1 MEDHEVKSNPWR
13 KPLIGG
19 GVIGLVLICGLVAGL
34 SRTDLSKAAAEYDQ
48 SRADAEKEGL
58 YLSKAQLDANYNI
71 PESENGA
78 KLVSSVLPLIY
89 SLKLDRTKVV
99 TEKLVQDN
107 WAKLEPA
114 IAKIEEASHRKHLK
128 FHRDYTNPAATT
140 FPEYSYMKGWVNLFV
155 QMGHFA
161 AEKQD
166 YQTAQKYWNLAGYL
180 GNKQDEEG
188 ILIGMLVRIACLA
201 IIEKEIQKTIV
212 AHGKDPKMM
221 AVLETV
227 LKELDQPY
235 DMKAPL
241 KVECWFAVS
250 MVDLAVNDPS
260 VMSPMGGSGSMPNE
274 IKFGKYLPGFK
285 KANLSRLFRTY
296 ADGAHAIP
304 SDPYDLAGMQA
315 AYNGMDKAGM
325 QQGLSYTMNGML
337 TPVFSQAALAMA
349 KEVAQRNMLMQAV
362 ALMKSGSDPAK
373 GLPLKDRHAMDVDG
387 KSIRMKKDSAGWI
400 IYSIGMDRVDDGGK
414 PMDTHGKGDYL
425 VRISQ

>member
-1 MEDHEVKSNPWR
+1 MEDHDVKSSPWR

-19 GVIGLVLICGLVAGL
+19 GVVGLVLICGLAAGL

-48 SRADAEKEGL
+48 SRSDAEKEGL
-58 YLSKAQLDANYNI
+58 YLSKAQLDASYNI

-78 KLVSSVLPLIY
+78 KLISSVLPLLN
-89 SLKLDRTKVV
+89 SLKLDRTKVL
-99 TEKLVQDN
+99 TEKLIQDN

-114 IAKIEEASHRKHLK
+114 IAKFEEASHRKHLM

-140 FPEYSYMKGWVNLFV
+140 FPEYSYVKGWVNLFV

-180 GNKQDEEG
+180 ANKQDEEG

-212 AHGKDPKMM
+212 THGKDPKMM

-250 MVDLAVNDPS
+250 MVDQVLIDPKAMFS
-260 VMSPMGGSGSMPNE
+260 MGSGLPNE
-274 IKFGKYLPGFK
+274 IRFGKYLPGFK
-285 KANLSRLFRTY
+285 KANLARLLRTY

-304 SDPYDLAGMQA
+304 SDPYDLVGMQA
-315 AYNGMDKAGM
+315 AYDGMDKTGM
-325 QQGLSYTMNGML
+325 KQGLSYTMNGIL
-337 TPVFSQAALAMA
+337 TPVFSQSALAMS
-349 KEVAQRNMLMQAV
+349 KEIAQRNVLIQAV

-373 GLPLKDRHAMDVDG
+373 GLPLTDRHAIDVDG
-387 KSIRMKKDSAGWI
+387 KSIRMKKDGAGWL

-414 PMDTHGKGDYL
+414 SMDTHGKGDYL